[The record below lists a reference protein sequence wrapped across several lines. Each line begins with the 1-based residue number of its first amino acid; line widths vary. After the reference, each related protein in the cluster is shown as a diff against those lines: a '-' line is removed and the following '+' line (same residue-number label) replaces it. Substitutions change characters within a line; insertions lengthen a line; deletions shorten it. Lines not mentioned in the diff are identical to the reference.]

1 MALSKIEGV
10 EKVLVSGT
18 NAIVILSSDQ
28 DDLKKASIRKAFGS
42 AGLKLEK
49 VTNGEFDKPQVGYR
63 FVGKGGG

>member
-1 MALSKIEGV
+1 VALSKIEGV

-18 NAIVILSSDQ
+18 NAIVILNSDQ

-49 VTNGEFDKPQVGYR
+49 VTKGEFDKPQVGYR